1 MEGAEEYTIPRAAAY
16 ISSTEGLLA
25 IEGQGMLLDVE
36 EDDLILSFLK
46 TVSIYSRMHSVVLIT
61 YRIPSLEDY
70 EVCDKSTIESVP
82 GHIDYRTSLPRTPFP
97 SNLKHAQVI
106 RFNAFLGLN
115 RHQPFSFVAS
125 LLPTS
130 LARILPIEPSR
141 SKTPSATPTTDSLGT
156 LTFEIRPTIP
166 APSIRR
172 FEWFS
177 VSTSPRDDVRMK
189 RSLEDGTRSIRL
201 HLVRVQDVYS
211 TALTHYPKWRWKTK
225 RSEHFPLPS
234 MEWYRHP
241 KPPTLATVFSAPD
254 SGHSAYRKVGTL
266 MLSQR
271 THDNVLQSHST
282 LPSSVKLIVQIQN
295 MPIYGRESK
304 IDSAKLA

>member
-70 EVCDKSTIESVP
+70 EVCDESTIESVP
-82 GHIDYRTSLPRTPFP
+82 GHIDYRTSLTSYPVSVEPETRSGNSVQRISRLEPSSAWVSVDATLCFPPSSTPFP
-97 SNLKHAQVI
+97 A
-106 RFNAFLGLN
+106 
-115 RHQPFSFVAS
+115 FSFVAS

-130 LARILPIEPSR
+130 LARILPIEPSM
-141 SKTPSATPTTDSLGT
+141 SKTPSATPTTGSLGT

-166 APSIRR
+166 APSIQR
-172 FEWFS
+172 FEWFN
-177 VSTSPRDDVRMK
+177 VPTSPRDDVRMK

-201 HLVRVQDVYS
+201 HLVRV
-211 TALTHYPKWRWKTK
+211 R
-225 RSEHFPLPS
+225 
-234 MEWYRHP
+234 
-241 KPPTLATVFSAPD
+241 
-254 SGHSAYRKVGTL
+254 
-266 MLSQR
+266 
-271 THDNVLQSHST
+271 
-282 LPSSVKLIVQIQN
+282 
-295 MPIYGRESK
+295 
-304 IDSAKLA
+304 